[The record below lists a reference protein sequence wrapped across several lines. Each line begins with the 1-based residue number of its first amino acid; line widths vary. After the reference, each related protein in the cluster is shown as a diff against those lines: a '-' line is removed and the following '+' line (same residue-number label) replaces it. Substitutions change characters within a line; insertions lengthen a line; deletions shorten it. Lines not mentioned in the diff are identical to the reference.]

1 MKKTNILSGLKS
13 FLILYSFLGM
23 PFALELRKGKINTNC
38 VSILYS
44 LFVACTLIYILWIAL
59 QLPRYYGDLYSEI
72 WRTLLICE
80 SYLVLITFVYQILR
94 YPKLMRIIENLN
106 CFGKLASRS
115 GIFISFESE
124 NVKLSL
130 GVIIFFTLAIVIKA
144 ASFFIDTQ
152 LNPIVVEASTNFFKI
167 SYEMRFVIRTY
178 HLYLVL
184 SQVGMFCMI
193 CWLIKVRFEH
203 LSKFL
208 LYFLNCGKI
217 IRNRKLKQL
226 IEMHSILCET
236 IRLMNRY
243 FELILIAI
251 LLRIIMNDVSIV
263 HMLVNRIF
271 RIPNVDNFW
280 GDVSANLCHFLMSLI
295 MKASICHSG
304 ALIVEAAE
312 KCEKIISKF
321 MNHSLGGADIE
332 LINVHYIISSRK
344 ITVENRF
351 FTINWKLFLTV
362 SCTKQH

>member
-1 MKKTNILSGLKS
+1 MSKSNILTSLKC
-13 FLILYSFLGM
+13 FFILSSFLGI
-23 PFALELRKGKINTNC
+23 PFGVELKKGKIKISW

-44 LFVACTLIYILWIAL
+44 LFVAYTLFYILWIAL
-59 QLPRYYGDLYSEI
+59 HLPRYYGDLYSEI

-80 SYLVLITFVYQILR
+80 SYLILIMFAYQILR
-94 YPKLMRIIENLN
+94 YPKLIRIVENLD

-124 NVKLSL
+124 NVKLSMSA
-130 GVIIFFTLAIVIKA
+130 IIFFAVAIATKA

-167 SYEMRFVIRTY
+167 SYEMRFTIRTY
-178 HLYLVL
+178 HLFLVL
-184 SQVGMFCMI
+184 SQIGMFCML

-203 LSKFL
+203 LNKFL
-208 LYFLNCGKI
+208 LYNLNLGKT
-217 IRNRKLKQL
+217 IRNRKLKQI
-226 IEMHSILCET
+226 IEMHNILCET

-243 FELILIAI
+243 FELILITM
-251 LLRIIMNDVSIV
+251 LLRIIMNDVSII
-263 HMLVNRIF
+263 HLLVNRIF
-271 RIPNVDNFW
+271 RMPDIENFW

-295 MKASICHSG
+295 MKVSICHSG

-312 KCEKIISKF
+312 KCEKVISKF

-332 LINVHYIISSRK
+332 LINIHYIISSRN
-344 ITVENRF
+344 IAVENRF

-362 SCTKQH
+362 S